1 MVVAP
6 SDAGVNVAVY
16 TVLEVA
22 VKLLT
27 LPPLTDTSSAVK
39 LVVASEAVNV
49 NDNVPSFVVVP
60 STTTSVPLV
69 AVIVMVGLV
78 LSD

>member
-78 LSD
+78 PS